1 VVLAMSVNTVG
12 ARSRGFDPNRCRV
25 EGRRRYAPDVRPR
38 SAFDSGTCAEL
49 SNRLLLSENADADE
63 VVLVE
68 TLDVAG
74 FVLD

>member
-1 VVLAMSVNTVG
+1 VSLMS
-12 ARSRGFDPNRCRV
+12 
-25 EGRRRYAPDVRPR
+25 RRDQLLIQVR
-38 SAFDSGTCAEL
+38 CAEL
-49 SNRLLLSENADADE
+49 SNRLLSSENADADE